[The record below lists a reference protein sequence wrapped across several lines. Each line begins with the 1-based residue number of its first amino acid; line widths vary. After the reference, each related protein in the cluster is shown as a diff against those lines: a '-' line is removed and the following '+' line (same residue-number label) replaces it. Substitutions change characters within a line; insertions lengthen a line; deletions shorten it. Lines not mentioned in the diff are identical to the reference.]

1 MTRLDLICECSHRR
15 SAHVCGDD
23 GKACKRSCG
32 CGKFRR
38 AVRPEAAQDAKS
50 AATGDEAA

>member
-1 MTRLDLICECSHRR
+1 MTLDLICECAHR
-15 SAHVCGDD
+15 SSVHAG
-23 GKACKRSCG
+23 GTGECKPSCG

-38 AVRPEAAQDAKS
+38 AVRPEPPQDKN